1 MESIKVKKA
10 APPSLTTIHP
20 IPPYNGFGSEEDS
33 LQTVKFLE
41 PSMKLHGEYVADK
54 YKRDKHILRFS
65 AKLISSFPSDEE
77 RAFIISYFVRD
88 EDIMVYEVAK
98 RNSGRQSCKFIEKK
112 RMKNPYTGKYYN
124 EKDLSIGNVLYLN
137 KYIFKLIDCDEYT
150 RKYMIDN
157 AEIFKDSDMSCILE
171 RALQGQSKFESTQDY
186 LVHVLKEIDPDAKHY
201 VTMEEIENGFKNLD
215 VYLSKQELKTLCN
228 SLKQNSAGCYSME
241 DLFNLLKQ

>member
-10 APPSLTTIHP
+10 AQSTTTIHP

-41 PSMKLHGEYVADK
+41 PSMKLHGEYLVDK
-54 YKRDKHILRFS
+54 FKRDKHILRFS

-98 RNSGRQSCKFIEKK
+98 RNSGRQSCKFLEKQ

-124 EKDLSIGNVLYLN
+124 EKDLAIGKVLYLN
-137 KYIFKLIDCDEYT
+137 KYIFKLLDFDEYT
-150 RKYMIDN
+150 RKYMLDN
-157 AEIFKDSDMSCILE
+157 AEVFIDSDINSIVQRIL
-171 RALQGQSKFESTQDY
+171 LGQCKFQSKEEY
-186 LVHVLKEIDPDAKHY
+186 LVHVLKEIDPKAKHF
-201 VTMEEIENGFKNLD
+201 VSLEEIENGFKNLE
-215 VYLSKQELKTLCN
+215 VFLTKQELNTISN
-228 SLKQNSAGCYSME
+228 ALKPNPEGLYSME
-241 DLFNLLKQ
+241 ELFNLINQ